1 MKNENNKIVRKS
13 LSFRIAIPFITVL
26 LIVAFGGMS
35 VYGFLNV
42 EPSDIKTKCLII
54 IAYSFM
60 CIMMIIST
68 LYALLWKI
76 EINGQDVIIRTFIKK
91 VYKKNEI
98 KIAVEQVRRRRYWMD
113 MYVIRLKKN
122 NYQLIS
128 FAKNDDNVKV
138 LDHLIVELREMEQE
152 AERFEY

>member
-1 MKNENNKIVRKS
+1 MKNENNKIVRKN
-13 LSFRIAIPFITVL
+13 LSFRIVIPFITVL
-26 LIVAFGGMS
+26 LIVAFGG
-35 VYGFLNV
+35 VFAYGLLNV

-54 IAYSFM
+54 IAYSLM

-98 KIAVEQVRRRRYWMD
+98 KIAMEQVKRRRCWMD

-122 NYQLIS
+122 SHQLIS
-128 FAKNDDNVKV
+128 FAKNDDNVEV

-152 AERFEY
+152 AKRFEY

>member
-13 LSFRIAIPFITVL
+13 LSYRIAIPFITVL
-26 LIVAFGGMS
+26 LIVAFGGTS
-35 VYGFLNV
+35 AYGLLNV

-54 IAYSFM
+54 IAYSLM

-98 KIAVEQVRRRRYWMD
+98 KIAVEQVKRRRYWMD

-128 FAKNDDNVKV
+128 FAKNDDNVEV
-138 LDHLIVELREMEQE
+138 LNHLIVELREMEQE
-152 AERFEY
+152 AKRFEY

>member
-1 MKNENNKIVRKS
+1 MKNENNKIVRKN
-13 LSFRIAIPFITVL
+13 LSFRIVIPFISVL
-26 LIVAFGGMS
+26 LIVGFGG
-35 VYGFLNV
+35 VFAYGFLNV
-42 EPSDIKTKCLII
+42 EPSDIETRGLII
-54 IAYSFM
+54 LFYSLM

-98 KIAVEQVRRRRYWMD
+98 KIAMEKVQRRRYLVD

-122 NYQLIS
+122 NNQLIS
-128 FAKNDDNVKV
+128 FAKNDDNVEV

-152 AERFEY
+152 AKQFEY

>member
-1 MKNENNKIVRKS
+1 MKNENNKIVRKN
-13 LSFRIAIPFITVL
+13 LSFRIIIPFISVL
-26 LIVAFGGMS
+26 LIVGFGG
-35 VYGFLNV
+35 VFAYGFLNV
-42 EPSDIKTKCLII
+42 GPSDIETRGLII
-54 IAYSFM
+54 LFYSLM

-98 KIAVEQVRRRRYWMD
+98 KIAMEKVQRRRYLVD

-128 FAKNDDNVKV
+128 FAKNADNVEV
-138 LDHLIVELREMEQE
+138 LDHLIVDLREMEQE
-152 AERFEY
+152 AKQYEY

>member
-13 LSFRIAIPFITVL
+13 LSYRIAIPFITAL
-26 LIVAFGGMS
+26 LIVAFGGIS
-35 VYGFLNV
+35 AYGFLNV

-54 IAYSFM
+54 IAYSLM

-98 KIAVEQVRRRRYWMD
+98 KIAMEQVKRRKCWMD

-122 NYQLIS
+122 SHQLIS
-128 FAKNDDNVKV
+128 FAKNDDNVEV

-152 AERFEY
+152 AKRFEY

>member
-1 MKNENNKIVRKS
+1 MKNENNKIVRKN
-13 LSFRIAIPFITVL
+13 LSFRIVIPFISVL
-26 LIVAFGGMS
+26 LIVGFGG
-35 VYGFLNV
+35 VFAYGFLNV
-42 EPSDIKTKCLII
+42 GPSDIETRGLII
-54 IAYSFM
+54 LFYSLM

-98 KIAVEQVRRRRYWMD
+98 KIAMEKVQRRRYLVD

-122 NYQLIS
+122 NNQLIS
-128 FAKNDDNVKV
+128 FAKNDDNVEV

-152 AERFEY
+152 AKQFEY

>member
-13 LSFRIAIPFITVL
+13 LTYRIAIPFITVL
-26 LIVAFGGMS
+26 LIVAFGGTS
-35 VYGFLNV
+35 AYGLLNV

-54 IAYSFM
+54 IAYSLM

-98 KIAVEQVRRRRYWMD
+98 KIAMEQVKRRKCWMD

-122 NYQLIS
+122 SYQLIS
-128 FAKNDDNVKV
+128 FAKNDDNVEV

-152 AERFEY
+152 AKRFEY

>member
-76 EINGQDVIIRTFIKK
+76 EINGQDVIIRTFVRK
-91 VYKKNEI
+91 VCRKNEI

-113 MYVIRLKKN
+113 MYVIRLK
-122 NYQLIS
+122 
-128 FAKNDDNVKV
+128 
-138 LDHLIVELREMEQE
+138 
-152 AERFEY
+152 

>member
-76 EINGQDVIIRTFIKK
+76 EINGQDVIIRTFVRK
-91 VYKKNEI
+91 VCKKNEI

-138 LDHLIVELREMEQE
+138 LDRLIVELREMEQE
-152 AERFEY
+152 AKRFEY

>member
-13 LSFRIAIPFITVL
+13 LSYRIAIPFITVL
-26 LIVAFGGMS
+26 LIVAFGGTS
-35 VYGFLNV
+35 AYGLLNV

-54 IAYSFM
+54 IAYSLM

-98 KIAVEQVRRRRYWMD
+98 KIAVEQVKRRRYWMD
-113 MYVIRLKKN
+113 MYVVRLKKN

-128 FAKNDDNVKV
+128 FAKNDDNVEV
-138 LDHLIVELREMEQE
+138 LNHLIVELREMEQE
-152 AERFEY
+152 AKRFEY

>member
-13 LSFRIAIPFITVL
+13 LSYRIAIPFITVL
-26 LIVAFGGMS
+26 LIVAFGGTS
-35 VYGFLNV
+35 AYGLLNV

-54 IAYSFM
+54 IAYSLM

-98 KIAVEQVRRRRYWMD
+98 KIAVEQVKRRRYWMD
-113 MYVIRLKKN
+113 MYVVRLKKN

-128 FAKNDDNVKV
+128 FAKNDDNVEV
-138 LDHLIVELREMEQE
+138 LDHLIVELREMEKE
-152 AERFEY
+152 AKRFEY

>member
-13 LSFRIAIPFITVL
+13 LSYRIAIPFITVL
-26 LIVAFGGMS
+26 LIVAFGGMFA
-35 VYGFLNV
+35 YGLLNV
-42 EPSDIKTKCLII
+42 EPSDIKTKCIII
-54 IAYSFM
+54 IAYSLM
-60 CIMMIIST
+60 CITMIVST

-91 VYKKNEI
+91 AYKKNEI

-138 LDHLIVELREMEQE
+138 LDRLIVELREMEQE

>member
-13 LSFRIAIPFITVL
+13 LSYRIAIPFITVL
-26 LIVAFGGMS
+26 LIVAFGGMFA
-35 VYGFLNV
+35 YGLLNV
-42 EPSDIKTKCLII
+42 EPSDIKTKCIII
-54 IAYSFM
+54 IAYSLM
-60 CIMMIIST
+60 CITMIVST

-76 EINGQDVIIRTFIKK
+76 EINGQDVIIRTFVRK
-91 VYKKNEI
+91 VCKKNEI
-98 KIAVEQVRRRRYWMD
+98 KIAVEQVRRRRYWMN

>member
-76 EINGQDVIIRTFIKK
+76 EINGQDVIIRTFVRK
-91 VYKKNEI
+91 VCKKNEI

>member
-1 MKNENNKIVRKS
+1 MTRASGN
-13 LSFRIAIPFITVL
+13 A
-26 LIVAFGGMS
+26 
-35 VYGFLNV
+35 
-42 EPSDIKTKCLII
+42 PSRV
-54 IAYSFM
+54 
-60 CIMMIIST
+60 
-68 LYALLWKI
+68 ALLWKI

-98 KIAVEQVRRRRYWMD
+98 KIAMEQVERRRCWMD

-122 NYQLIS
+122 NYKLIS

-152 AERFEY
+152 AKRFEY

>member
-1 MKNENNKIVRKS
+1 MKNENNKIVRKN
-13 LSFRIAIPFITVL
+13 LSFRIIIPFISVL
-26 LIVAFGGMS
+26 LIVGFGG
-35 VYGFLNV
+35 VFAYGFLNV
-42 EPSDIKTKCLII
+42 EPSDIETRGLII
-54 IAYSFM
+54 LFYSLM

-98 KIAVEQVRRRRYWMD
+98 KIAMEKVQRRRYLVD

-122 NYQLIS
+122 NNQLIS
-128 FAKNDDNVKV
+128 FAKNDDNVEV

-152 AERFEY
+152 AKQFEY

>member
-152 AERFEY
+152 AKRFEY

>member
-13 LSFRIAIPFITVL
+13 LSYRIAIPFITVL

-60 CIMMIIST
+60 CIMMIITT

-76 EINGQDVIIRTFIKK
+76 EINGQDVIIRTFIRK

-152 AERFEY
+152 AKRFEY

>member
-13 LSFRIAIPFITVL
+13 LSYRIGIPFITVL

-54 IAYSFM
+54 IAYSLM

-138 LDHLIVELREMEQE
+138 LDYLIVELREMEQE
-152 AERFEY
+152 AKRFEY